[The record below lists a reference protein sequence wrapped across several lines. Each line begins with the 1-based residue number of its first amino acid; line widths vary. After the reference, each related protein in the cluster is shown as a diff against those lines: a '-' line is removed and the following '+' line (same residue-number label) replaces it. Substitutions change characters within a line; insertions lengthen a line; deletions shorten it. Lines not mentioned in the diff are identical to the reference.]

1 LSSGVPYVYKGAY
14 NAGTAYV
21 QGNEVS
27 YGGNYYVCQLGGT
40 GQTPAPAGTSH
51 WVCAGP
57 TSADAII
64 NGSVYVMNPINSGSP
79 VMLTNSNFEASS
91 TVLPP
96 PGWQLG
102 GDAYIGSS
110 CTLSYDTT
118 TQYSGSQSLKIV
130 ATAQAAGV
138 TSIQS
143 FPVTPGE
150 IYQISG
156 AIKSDGTNAAYA
168 LLRFLPARGTE
179 NTDGYAG
186 ISSTSSS
193 WSYLTAQGVVGSGA
207 TVGVVECYSFG
218 ASGGTH
224 EFDAIR
230 VLKVVDSHTMNPLC
244 NTGSNTASG
253 AILSQSGTSTT
264 INVAAFT
271 IQYGFG
277 TVSYNSGSCNPGSY
291 GTYVIYFSDPTYTGG
306 TVSFLYTAVGY
317 NTTSNDSYIS
327 IGAITTAGGGG
338 GSGGGGGGGPH
349 FCFSGNTR
357 IQTTEGW
364 KRFDELPAVV
374 EILNVTGTHTAD
386 LIVHDD
392 VVCKMFDMGGF
403 EFVTGNHLMKQGD
416 LWVPASELFTDA
428 REYAG
433 KLYNLHVRSD
443 NPEDQHYILEN
454 GHTAHNVKIG

>member
-1 LSSGVPYVYKGAY
+1 
-14 NAGTAYV
+14 
-21 QGNEVS
+21 
-27 YGGNYYVCQLGGT
+27 
-40 GQTPAPAGTSH
+40 
-51 WVCAGP
+51 
-57 TSADAII
+57 
-64 NGSVYVMNPINSGSP
+64 
-79 VMLTNSNFEASS
+79 
-91 TVLPP
+91 
-96 PGWQLG
+96 
-102 GDAYIGSS
+102 
-110 CTLSYDTT
+110 
-118 TQYSGSQSLKIV
+118 
-130 ATAQAAGV
+130 
-138 TSIQS
+138 
-143 FPVTPGE
+143 
-150 IYQISG
+150 
-156 AIKSDGTNAAYA
+156 
-168 LLRFLPARGTE
+168 
-179 NTDGYAG
+179 
-186 ISSTSSS
+186 
-193 WSYLTAQGVVGSGA
+193 
-207 TVGVVECYSFG
+207 
-218 ASGGTH
+218 
-224 EFDAIR
+224 
-230 VLKVVDSHTMNPLC
+230 MNPLC

-291 GTYVIYFSDPTYTGG
+291 GTYVIYFSDPTYIGG